1 MNTDKIIHSTF
12 QVKDGKPV
20 IDGDYSI
27 AGVEG
32 SGAKVRLDYIELDQ
46 NCKLLPTGNVIG

>member
-12 QVKDGKPV
+12 EVKQIGKPV

-27 AGVEG
+27 AGVKL
-32 SGAKVRLDYIELDQ
+32 SEL
-46 NCKLLPTGNVIG
+46 

>member
-12 QVKDGKPV
+12 EVKHGKPV

-27 AGVEG
+27 AGVEDR
-32 SGAKVRLDYIELDQ
+32 ALK
-46 NCKLLPTGNVIG
+46 